1 LEIFDS
7 LASES
12 DEKEGATGG
21 GDRRAWGSAGFIY
34 VIHKIWIYIRIYK
47 ICTVSVKHIYTY
59 IQSKLTILW
68 HHLTVIW
75 VVKS

>member
-21 GDRRAWGSAGFIY
+21 GDRRA
-34 VIHKIWIYIRIYK
+34 
-47 ICTVSVKHIYTY
+47 
-59 IQSKLTILW
+59 
-68 HHLTVIW
+68 
-75 VVKS
+75 